1 MSYEFPIAKDTLIQA
16 ARNARIHA
24 YAPYSKFAVGAAL
37 ISEDGAVFTGCNVE
51 NISFGLTVCA
61 ERACISKAIE
71 DGKRK
76 FIAIAVVS
84 DSKEPVVPCG
94 ACRQVLAEFSPE
106 LRVISCTTNG
116 EVAEFALDTLLPSA
130 RQGILG

>member
-1 MSYEFPIAKDTLIQA
+1 MSDKSPIAKETLIQA
-16 ARNARIHA
+16 AREARSHA

-37 ISEDGAVFTGCNVE
+37 MSEDGAIFTGCNVE

-71 DGKRK
+71 GGKRT
-76 FIAIAVVS
+76 FSAIAVVS

-106 LRVISCTTNG
+106 LRVISCTTDG
-116 EVAEFALDTLLPSA
+116 EVAEFALDKLLPAA